1 MLNKVRRVKGDVVEG
16 EDKLIRVS
24 KESALAVKL
33 LDYCK
38 KNLRFSFSFGD
49 AARKQAHQPTESM
62 LPILHS

>member
-1 MLNKVRRVKGDVVEG
+1 MLNKVRRVKGDVVDG

-38 KNLRFSFSFGD
+38 QKP
-49 AARKQAHQPTESM
+49 QV
-62 LPILHS
+62 